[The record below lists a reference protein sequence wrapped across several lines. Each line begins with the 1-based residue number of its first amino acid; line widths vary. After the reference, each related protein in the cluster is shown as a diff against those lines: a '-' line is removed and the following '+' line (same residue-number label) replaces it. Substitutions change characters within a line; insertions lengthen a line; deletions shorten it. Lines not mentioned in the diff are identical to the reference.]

1 VVTLNADP
9 DYETQ
14 DSYSFTVTASD
25 AAGNTSA
32 PTTVTFSIT
41 NVDEVAPTITSSTT
55 GNDLAENSGAGQTVY
70 TIAAIA
76 NDGGTIS
83 SYAISGTDAGLL
95 SVNASTGV
103 VSLTADPDYETKNS
117 YSFTVTASDAA
128 GTSAATAVTFSIT
141 DVDDTAPVVSSFTLS
156 DVALKAGDSATVT
169 LVFTEEVSNFSSDED
184 ITVANGT
191 LGSMTSS
198 DNITWTGT
206 FTPTADT
213 EDSSNI
219 LTLDGSYTD
228 PAGNA
233 GPAATTANYAVDT
246 LSPGVPTVA
255 VTSST
260 TNSTPDFSGTAEA
273 GSTVTFLD
281 DGTVLGQ
288 ATADANGDYTFTPG
302 TPMTVGTHAVT
313 VWATDAAGNVS
324 SVSSDTSLVIYASD
338 ITQYPS
344 IPMIIFAKLQ
354 HQDYTAVAGD
364 IVRAYVGNELR
375 AKAIVQ
381 IDAGTGKPVVGLM
394 VNVDPAVNAD
404 TVNGIWTGE
413 TLSNVFVESAA
424 GAHHHFVVAGMRDST

>member
-1 VVTLNADP
+1 
-9 DYETQ
+9 
-14 DSYSFTVTASD
+14 
-25 AAGNTSA
+25 
-32 PTTVTFSIT
+32 
-41 NVDEVAPTITSSTT
+41 
-55 GNDLAENSGAGQTVY
+55 
-70 TIAAIA
+70 
-76 NDGGTIS
+76 IS
-83 SYAISGTDAGLL
+83 SYAIFGTDAGQL
-95 SVNASTGV
+95 SVNPTTGV
-103 VSLTADPDYETKNS
+103 VSLTADPDYETQDN

-228 PAGNA
+228 TAGNV

-260 TNSTPDFSGTAEA
+260 TNSTPDFSGT
-273 GSTVTFLD
+273 
-281 DGTVLGQ
+281 
-288 ATADANGDYTFTPG
+288 
-302 TPMTVGTHAVT
+302 
-313 VWATDAAGNVS
+313 
-324 SVSSDTSLVIYASD
+324 
-338 ITQYPS
+338 
-344 IPMIIFAKLQ
+344 
-354 HQDYTAVAGD
+354 
-364 IVRAYVGNELR
+364 
-375 AKAIVQ
+375 
-381 IDAGTGKPVVGLM
+381 
-394 VNVDPAVNAD
+394 
-404 TVNGIWTGE
+404 
-413 TLSNVFVESAA
+413 
-424 GAHHHFVVAGMRDST
+424 